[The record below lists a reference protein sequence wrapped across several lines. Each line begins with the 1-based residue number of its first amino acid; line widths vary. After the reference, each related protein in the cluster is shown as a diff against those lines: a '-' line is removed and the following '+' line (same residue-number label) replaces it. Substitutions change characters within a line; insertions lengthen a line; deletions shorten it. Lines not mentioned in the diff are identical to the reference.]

1 MNKKAFSVLAIVIVL
16 SLVLTAC
23 GGGAAQQQTQK
34 KISVSGAFA
43 LYPLMVQWAEKY
55 QAANPNVLID
65 VSAGGAGKGMS
76 DALAGA
82 VDIGMVSREI
92 AQEETDQGAYGIAV
106 TKDAVFGTVSASNP
120 YLADILKQG
129 LSQKIL
135 SGIFLTGEITTWGQA
150 LGKPEITDEIHVFTR
165 SDACGAG
172 EMWVKYMGGKKQ
184 EELKGIGVNADPGV
198 LEAVIKDPLGIGYN
212 NLNYAFDLKSGKPV
226 NGAGVVPLD
235 INDNGT
241 VDPDEVLDTQAQA
254 VEAISTGRYP
264 SPPARPL
271 YLVTKGKPT
280 GAVAELLSWILNDG
294 QKYVAEAGYIA
305 LTPDQLAASKDRLK

>member
-1 MNKKAFSVLAIVIVL
+1 MKKKTLAVIAVVIVL
-16 SLVLTAC
+16 SLILTAC
-23 GGGAAQQQTQK
+23 GGTSQQQAQK

-43 LYPLMVQWAEKY
+43 LYPLMVQWAEVY
-55 QAANPNVLID
+55 QSANPNVRID

-82 VDIGMVSREI
+82 VDIGMVSREV
-92 AQEETDQGAYGIAV
+92 AQEEVDQGAYGIA
-106 TKDAVFGTVSASNP
+106 TTRDAVFGTISASNP

-129 LSQKIL
+129 LSHKVL
-135 SGIFLTGEITTWGQA
+135 AGIFLTGEITTWGQA

-165 SDACGAG
+165 SDACGAA
-172 EMWVKYMGGKKQ
+172 EMWAKYLGGKKQ

-226 NGAGVVPLD
+226 NGAAVIPLD
-235 INDNGT
+235 INENGQL
-241 VDPDEVLDTQAQA
+241 DLEEVLDTQAQA
-254 VEAISTGRYP
+254 VDAVSTGRYP

-280 GAVAELLSWILNDG
+280 GATADFIAWVLNDG
-294 QKYVAEAGYIA
+294 QKYIAEAGYIT
-305 LTPDQLAASKDRLK
+305 LTPDQLLESKGKLK

>member
-1 MNKKAFSVLAIVIVL
+1 MKKKVLVVIAVVIVL
-16 SLVLTAC
+16 SLILTAC
-23 GGGAAQQQTQK
+23 GGTSKQQAQK

-43 LYPLMVQWAEKY
+43 LYPLMVQWAEVY
-55 QAANPNVLID
+55 QAANPDVRID

-82 VDIGMVSREI
+82 VDIGMVSREV
-92 AQEETDQGAYGIAV
+92 AQEEVDQGAYGIA
-106 TKDAVFGTVSASNP
+106 TTRDAVFGTISAGNP

-129 LSQKIL
+129 LSQKVL
-135 SGIFLTGEITTWGQA
+135 AGIFMTGEITTWGQA

-165 SDACGAG
+165 SDACGAA
-172 EMWVKYMGGKKQ
+172 EMWAKYLGGKKQ

-226 NGAGVVPLD
+226 NGAAVIPLD
-235 INDNGT
+235 INENGQ
-241 VDPDEVLDTQAQA
+241 VDPTEVLDTQAQA
-254 VEAISTGRYP
+254 VDAVSTGRYP

-280 GAVAELLSWILNDG
+280 GATADFIAWVLNDG
-294 QKYVAEAGYIA
+294 QKYIAEAGYIA
-305 LTPDQLAASKDRLK
+305 LTPDQLLESKGKLK